1 MILKEGVVAA
11 PSVQVL
17 IPPDLTPGGNAIKL
31 FSSLLTQQTS
41 KLESLFLGSFF
52 QPRLI
57 LASIAE
63 STQG

>member
-1 MILKEGVVAA
+1 MILKAGVVAA

-17 IPPDLTPGGNAIKL
+17 IPPDLPPGVNAIKL
-31 FSSLLTQQTS
+31 FSSSITQQTS

-57 LASIAE
+57 LASMAE
-63 STQG
+63 TTPG